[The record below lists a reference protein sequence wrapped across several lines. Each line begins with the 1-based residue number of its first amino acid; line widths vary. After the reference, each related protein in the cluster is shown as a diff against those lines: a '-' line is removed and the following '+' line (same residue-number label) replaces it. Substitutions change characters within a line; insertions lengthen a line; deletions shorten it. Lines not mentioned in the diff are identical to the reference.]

1 MTTAALD
8 LATFPV
14 SFSGAQRAGQDE
26 ERGGG
31 PHRPL
36 TRRRV
41 HIARLGFYRSEEL
54 SVEEGSDDFELTV
67 DLLHDFIP
75 RLGARSLRTIGE
87 RVEHSMKRTHDIW
100 GVGFSRARE
109 GVEDTNGLAP

>member
-41 HIARLGFYRSEEL
+41 HIARPGFHRSEEL

-75 RLGARSLRTIGE
+75 PGGKEPKDDWRTG
-87 RVEHSMKRTHDIW
+87 
-100 GVGFSRARE
+100 RALDE
-109 GVEDTNGLAP
+109 KDA